1 MRNMNE
7 QIIITIDPEGEAKVE
22 VKGHSGEGC
31 LKLTQDL
38 ERALGEKKSDVK
50 TREYS
55 QRNRNRVRVD
65 HLG

>member
-1 MRNMNE
+1 MSE
-7 QIIITIDPEGEAKVE
+7 QIIITVDPEGEAKVE
-22 VKGHSGEGC
+22 VKGHAGEGC

-50 TREYS
+50 TREYGG
-55 QRNRNRVRVD
+55 RTRNRVRVD